1 MSRESPELRAMCR
14 CRRGAIDLEL
24 SFGLPPQA
32 LVAAGVCPLAVSQ
45 PVQDAHK
52 LAAPTAR
59 AGGHRVRPPG
69 DAAARDLAARLADEF
84 RDGHH
89 VRVHTRVSFESSE

>member
-1 MSRESPELRAMCR
+1 MRR

-32 LVAAGVCPLAVSQ
+32 LVAAGVRPLSASH
-45 PVQDAHK
+45 PVQDADK

-59 AGGHRVRPPG
+59 AGGHCVGPPG
-69 DAAARDLAARLADEF
+69 DAAPRDLAARLADEF

-89 VRVHTRVSFESSE
+89 VRVDTRVRFESSE